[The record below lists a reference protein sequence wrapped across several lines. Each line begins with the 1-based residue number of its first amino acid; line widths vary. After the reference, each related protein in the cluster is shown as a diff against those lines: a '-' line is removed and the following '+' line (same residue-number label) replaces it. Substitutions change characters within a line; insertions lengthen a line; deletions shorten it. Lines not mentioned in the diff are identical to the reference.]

1 MCIFHG
7 KEESP
12 VLICCIVGNNEDKRK
27 ERGEGGLIKRGIL
40 LCLMSLL
47 FLGGC
52 QKKENTPNLQE
63 IPQQEENK
71 KPEVSLSE
79 NLWDFEFSIGE
90 DVWELPLE
98 LSKWEEK
105 GWSFEGKQEETMLEG
120 ETYIEGETLKNQE
133 QEIYV
138 DFVNPEGEKKPLK
151 ECYIGGILLKHE
163 EKDPYYQLPG
173 GITLGESTIVEV
185 TDKFG
190 TPTDEY
196 EEKEDI
202 YIMYEYGKYKEAE
215 LVFHVDDEVLYQVRL
230 KNYREPEN
238 EEEQISDEIPE
249 VVKEYKTPEEYNGDF
264 QEYIVKYDDF
274 FYQIPAPV
282 SEFVE
287 NGWTISE
294 EGSDNYVKA
303 GRHGYVTLEKNGQSL
318 YAVVKNYG
326 EETTNTQNTF
336 VTNLSGDFDVTKV
349 SIGVGDEIVLGMS
362 AGEMRQRMEESLY
375 EKEEDEKGENYYIY
389 SDESKKN
396 FIRIFVDRDLQLV
409 REIEVSHSPETLYE
423 GEENEDE
430 RINSSNTLLNEE
442 TITEE

>member
-173 GITLGESTIVEV
+173 GITLGESTMVEV

-282 SEFVE
+282 SEFVK

-349 SIGVGDEIVLGMS
+349 FIGVGDEIVLGMS
-362 AGEMRQRMEESLY
+362 AEEMRQRMEESLY

>member
-282 SEFVE
+282 SEFVK

-294 EGSDNYVKA
+294 EGSDNYVCPS
-303 GRHGYVTLEKNGQSL
+303 E
-318 YAVVKNYG
+318 
-326 EETTNTQNTF
+326 
-336 VTNLSGDFDVTKV
+336 
-349 SIGVGDEIVLGMS
+349 
-362 AGEMRQRMEESLY
+362 
-375 EKEEDEKGENYYIY
+375 
-389 SDESKKN
+389 
-396 FIRIFVDRDLQLV
+396 
-409 REIEVSHSPETLYE
+409 
-423 GEENEDE
+423 
-430 RINSSNTLLNEE
+430 
-442 TITEE
+442 

>member
-1 MCIFHG
+1 M
-7 KEESP
+7 
-12 VLICCIVGNNEDKRK
+12 
-27 ERGEGGLIKRGIL
+27 IKRGIL

-47 FLGGC
+47 FLSGC
-52 QKKENTPNLQE
+52 QKKDNTQKPEE
-63 IPQQEENK
+63 IPQQEENQ

-90 DVWELPLE
+90 NEWKLPLE

-105 GWSFEGKQEETMLEG
+105 GWSVEEKQEETMLDA

-133 QEIYV
+133 QKIYV
-138 DFVNPEGEKKPLK
+138 DFVNSEGKKKSLK
-151 ECYIGGILLKHE
+151 ECYVGGILLKYE
-163 EKDPYYQLPG
+163 EKGPYYQLPA

-202 YIMYEYGKYKEAE
+202 YITYKYGKYKEAE
-215 LVFHVDDEVLYQVRL
+215 LVFHIDDEVLYQVRL
-230 KNYREPEN
+230 KNYRELEN
-238 EEEQISDEIPE
+238 GEEQISDEIPE
-249 VVKEYKTPEEYNGDF
+249 VVKEYEAPEEYNGDF
-264 QEYIVKYDDF
+264 QEYVVRYDNC

-282 SEFVE
+282 LEFVE
-287 NGWTISE
+287 NGWEISK

-326 EETTNTQNTF
+326 EETTDIQNTF

-349 SIGVGDEIVLGMS
+349 SIGVGDEIVLGMA
-362 AGEMRQRMEESLY
+362 AGEMKERLDESLY
-375 EKEEDEKGENYYIY
+375 ERNEEEKGENYFLY

-409 REIEVSHSPETLYE
+409 REIEVSNSPEVLHE
-423 GEENEDE
+423 GEEKEDE
-430 RINSSNTLLNEE
+430 KTNPSDVLLNEE
-442 TITEE
+442 KIMEE